1 MLPKRGESYKRASG
15 RVSRIFAE
23 SASRWFQRPR
33 PTHVPLCVTRAR
45 RGRQCRAHLR
55 STSVC
60 GTAAVVTLRLR
71 SSRLSAC
78 VPLFRS
84 PNRKPKRDNAIA
96 LTRLKSP
103 VKHHFSWHALR
114 LTFVSDFADENYPM
128 SGRNISVFHPKYI

>member
-1 MLPKRGESYKRASG
+1 VYLGGALIGHGSS
-15 RVSRIFAE
+15 IFAE
-23 SASRWFQRPR
+23 SKSRWIQRPR

-45 RGRQCRAHLR
+45 RGRQDLAHLR

-78 VPLFRS
+78 VPLFRL
-84 PNRKPKRDNAIA
+84 PNRKPKCDYAIA

-103 VKHHFSWHALR
+103 VKHHFSWHALP
-114 LTFVSDFADENYPM
+114 LTSVSDFASDYYPM
-128 SGRNISVFHPKYI
+128 FRIYFSVFHPKYI